1 MEEESVA
8 RFHLDV
14 EVLAAK
20 LLRHLH
26 LVRVGPRLLPHQEV
40 VNSAQLVASCQHLKS
55 TLIPDV
61 NKVLDVWLYLL
72 YWWLILKLGI
82 AVGLKTWFC
91 DWS

>member
-8 RFHLDV
+8 RLHLDV

-61 NKVLDVWLYLL
+61 NKV
-72 YWWLILKLGI
+72 
-82 AVGLKTWFC
+82 
-91 DWS
+91 